1 MIVSKFKEISEIGYP
16 RSPSFPPNSK
26 IRVLGLCLLS
36 ILSILTAPPFDVSPD
51 TLALIIVTSSVLS
64 ANRLRRILTHPFE
77 LSIPYAALILSP
89 YTTIVLFWDDAWYG
103 TLNIKRKKVIR
114 KIIEAKGLEKTVQLN
129 EHELTILKGINLDIN
144 YSESFAILGTSGS
157 GKTTLLSLLAG
168 LDLPTKG
175 EIWING
181 SEITRLSEEQRA
193 NLRLNHVSF
202 VFQGFQLL
210 ANLTALENVMLP
222 SELRGDKD
230 AEDKALKLLDR
241 VELSN
246 RVHHQPNQL
255 SGGEQQRVAIARAFA
270 SSADI
275 LFADEPTGNLDSA
288 TGGRV
293 IDIMFELN
301 RELGTTLVL
310 VTHDQMLSKYC
321 DRSLRLESGIAL

>member
-1 MIVSKFKEISEIGYP
+1 M
-16 RSPSFPPNSK
+16 
-26 IRVLGLCLLS
+26 
-36 ILSILTAPPFDVSPD
+36 
-51 TLALIIVTSSVLS
+51 
-64 ANRLRRILTHPFE
+64 
-77 LSIPYAALILSP
+77 
-89 YTTIVLFWDDAWYG
+89 
-103 TLNIKRKKVIR
+103 IR
-114 KIIEAKGLEKTVQLN
+114 KIIEAKGLEKTVKLN
-129 EHELTILKGINLDIN
+129 EDELTILKGINLDIN
-144 YSESFAILGTSGS
+144 QSESFAIVGTSGS

-181 SEITRLSEEQRA
+181 SEITHLNEEQRA
-193 NLRLNHVSF
+193 NLRLNYVGF

-230 AEDKALKLLDR
+230 AEDRALKLLDR

-246 RVHHQPNQL
+246 RVNHQPNQL

-288 TGGRV
+288 TGGKV
-293 IDIMFELN
+293 IDLMFELN
-301 RELGTTLVL
+301 REQGTTLVL
-310 VTHDQMLSKYC
+310 VTHDQFLSKHC

>member
-1 MIVSKFKEISEIGYP
+1 M
-16 RSPSFPPNSK
+16 
-26 IRVLGLCLLS
+26 
-36 ILSILTAPPFDVSPD
+36 
-51 TLALIIVTSSVLS
+51 
-64 ANRLRRILTHPFE
+64 
-77 LSIPYAALILSP
+77 
-89 YTTIVLFWDDAWYG
+89 
-103 TLNIKRKKVIR
+103 IR

-144 YSESFAILGTSGS
+144 YSESFAIVGTSGS

-175 EIWING
+175 EIWVNG

-193 NLRLNHVSF
+193 NFRLNHVSF

-230 AEDKALKLLDR
+230 AEDRALKLLDR

-275 LFADEPTGNLDSA
+275 LFADEPTGNLDST

>member
-1 MIVSKFKEISEIGYP
+1 M
-16 RSPSFPPNSK
+16 
-26 IRVLGLCLLS
+26 
-36 ILSILTAPPFDVSPD
+36 
-51 TLALIIVTSSVLS
+51 
-64 ANRLRRILTHPFE
+64 
-77 LSIPYAALILSP
+77 
-89 YTTIVLFWDDAWYG
+89 
-103 TLNIKRKKVIR
+103 IR
-114 KIIEAKGLEKTVQLN
+114 KIIEAKDLEKTVQLN
-129 EHELTILKGINLDIN
+129 EHELTILKGISLDIN
-144 YSESFAILGTSGS
+144 YSESFAIVGTSGS

-210 ANLTALENVMLP
+210 TNLTALENVMLP

-230 AEDKALKLLDR
+230 AEDRALKLLDR

-310 VTHDQMLSKYC
+310 VTHDQMLSEYC

>member
-1 MIVSKFKEISEIGYP
+1 M
-16 RSPSFPPNSK
+16 
-26 IRVLGLCLLS
+26 
-36 ILSILTAPPFDVSPD
+36 
-51 TLALIIVTSSVLS
+51 
-64 ANRLRRILTHPFE
+64 
-77 LSIPYAALILSP
+77 
-89 YTTIVLFWDDAWYG
+89 
-103 TLNIKRKKVIR
+103 IR
-114 KIIEAKGLEKTVQLN
+114 KIIEAKDLEKTVQLN
-129 EHELTILKGINLDIN
+129 EHELTILKGISLDIN
-144 YSESFAILGTSGS
+144 YSESFAIVGTSGS

-210 ANLTALENVMLP
+210 TNLTALENVMLP

-230 AEDKALKLLDR
+230 AEDRALKLLDR

-246 RVHHQPNQL
+246 RMHHQPNQL

-310 VTHDQMLSKYC
+310 VTHDQMLSEYC

>member
-1 MIVSKFKEISEIGYP
+1 M
-16 RSPSFPPNSK
+16 
-26 IRVLGLCLLS
+26 
-36 ILSILTAPPFDVSPD
+36 
-51 TLALIIVTSSVLS
+51 
-64 ANRLRRILTHPFE
+64 
-77 LSIPYAALILSP
+77 
-89 YTTIVLFWDDAWYG
+89 
-103 TLNIKRKKVIR
+103 IR

-129 EHELTILKGINLDIN
+129 EHELTILKGISLDIN
-144 YSESFAILGTSGS
+144 YSESFAIVGTSGS

-210 ANLTALENVMLP
+210 TNLTALENVMLP

-230 AEDKALKLLDR
+230 AEDRALKLLDR

-310 VTHDQMLSKYC
+310 VTHDQVLSKYC